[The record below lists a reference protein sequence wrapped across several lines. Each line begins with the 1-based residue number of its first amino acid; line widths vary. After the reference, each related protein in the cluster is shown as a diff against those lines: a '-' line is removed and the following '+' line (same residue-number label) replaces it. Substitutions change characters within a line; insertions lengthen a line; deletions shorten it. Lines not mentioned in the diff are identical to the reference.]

1 MSQIQRYTARGYEVG
16 VDDPE
21 PYPDDLVR
29 YSDYAALE
37 AQVEALQ
44 RENELLKEALND
56 CQAQTLAD
64 LKSVAMTAAQ
74 ETYGT
79 ATRWEDCMPPSWRA
93 AKCMIEHGAI
103 IASRATQPAP
113 QEEPK

>member
-44 RENELLKEALND
+44 RENERLKAPVSDEEWSNVYGYS
-56 CQAQTLAD
+56 AD
-64 LKSVAMTAAQ
+64 DEYASREFIDSL
-74 ETYGT
+74 
-79 ATRWEDCMPPSWRA
+79 
-93 AKCMIEHGAI
+93 

-113 QEEPK
+113 QEPK

>member
-44 RENELLKEALND
+44 RENAVFKTALVKLRDCDWVITPRDRMDAVRTIAREAL
-56 CQAQTLAD
+56 
-64 LKSVAMTAAQ
+64 
-74 ETYGT
+74 
-79 ATRWEDCMPPSWRA
+79 
-93 AKCMIEHGAI
+93 
-103 IASRATQPAP
+103 SRATQPAP
-113 QEEPK
+113 QEGK